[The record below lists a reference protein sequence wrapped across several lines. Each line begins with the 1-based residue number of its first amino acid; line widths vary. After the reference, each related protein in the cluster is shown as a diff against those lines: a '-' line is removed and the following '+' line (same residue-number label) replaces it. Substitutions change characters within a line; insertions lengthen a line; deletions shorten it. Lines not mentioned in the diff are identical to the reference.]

1 MGYLMDTNVVS
12 ELRKETR
19 CDPGVLRWFDATDE
33 DELFLSVLTLG
44 ELRMGALGLARKS
57 PSGAPHL
64 VAWVNALHT
73 QYAGK
78 ILPVTTEIAEK
89 WAQIS
94 IPDRLPVVDGLL
106 AATAIVHGH
115 ILVTRNTRDV
125 ARAGVP
131 LINPFEKPLPPP

>member
-19 CDPGVLRWFDATDE
+19 CNPGVLRWFDATDE
-33 DELFLSVLTLG
+33 EELFLSVVTLG

-57 PSGAPHL
+57 PAGAPHL
-64 VAWVNALHT
+64 IAWVNALHT

-89 WAQIS
+89 WAQLS
-94 IPDRLPVVDGLL
+94 VPDRLPVIDGLL

-115 ILVTRNTRDV
+115 ILVT
-125 ARAGVP
+125 
-131 LINPFEKPLPPP
+131 

>member
-1 MGYLMDTNVVS
+1 MGYLIDTNVLS

-19 CDPGVLRWFDATDE
+19 CNPGVTRWFDATDE
-33 DELFLSVLTLG
+33 DDLFLSVLTLA
-44 ELRMGALGLARKS
+44 EVRMGALGRARKDLAD
-57 PSGAPHL
+57 GQQL
-64 VAWVNALHT
+64 EAWANALHT

-78 ILPVTTEIAEK
+78 ILPVTMEIAEK
-89 WAQIS
+89 WAELS
-94 IPDRLPVVDGLL
+94 VPDRLPVVDGLL

-131 LINPFEKPLPPP
+131 LLNPFEEPPPS